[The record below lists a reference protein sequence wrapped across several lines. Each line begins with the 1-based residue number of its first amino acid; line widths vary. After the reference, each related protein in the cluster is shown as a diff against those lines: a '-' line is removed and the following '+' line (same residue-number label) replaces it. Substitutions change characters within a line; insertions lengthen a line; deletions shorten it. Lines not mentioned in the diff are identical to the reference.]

1 MRTSFREH
9 LLAKARIIMQP
20 WRHPLESRSQITR
33 QIGVVVVWLLL
44 IGVGLSAISE
54 DAADEGSLLLVYVF
68 VASTALAGILAKLLA
83 VDDESSDL

>member
-1 MRTSFREH
+1 MRTRFKEY

-44 IGVGLSAISE
+44 VGVGVSAISE

-68 VASTALAGILAKLLA
+68 VASTALAGLLAKVLA
-83 VDDESSDL
+83 LDDESTDL